1 MPSKEDRRKEAV
13 RHTGMVKGLFATEIA
28 QTVESAELYE
38 DGVGRDLPLPEP
50 RFEKTTIKVE
60 WAGIATVASRSYGK
74 VCLLDPAN
82 YRIPGGNYLGGG
94 WSPEEQI
101 CAESNLFPIL
111 EGEGLREIY
120 YDGNKHTGHGG
131 LNSDRA
137 LYLKDVIFTT
147 GGIMQKRDVI
157 VCAPPNRRFAL
168 ENHRSEAECDID
180 LANRV
185 RTILHI
191 AVLTRLTRWFST
203 HSAVGS
209 SITIRLRWQVCSR
222 LGSTPIPGS
231 SSVWCSPFRVAP
243 PSTCSARCSHARP
256 RKVRSRQSS
265 TWKTAMTS
273 TTTSTS
279 SRLPKAVGCSNSDNK
294 KAAFGPS

>member
-82 YRIPGGNYLGGG
+82 YRFPGGNYLGGG

-111 EGEGLREIY
+111 EGLRETY
-120 YDGNKHTGHGG
+120 YAANKHTGHGG

-185 RTILHI
+185 RTVLHI
-191 AVLTRLTRWFST
+191 AAANEVDTLVL
-203 HSAVGS
+203 
-209 SITIRLRWQVCSR
+209 
-222 LGSTPIPGS
+222 
-231 SSVWCSPFRVAP
+231 
-243 PSTCSARCSHARP
+243 
-256 RKVRSRQSS
+256 
-265 TWKTAMTS
+265 
-273 TTTSTS
+273 
-279 SRLPKAVGCSNSDNK
+279 N
-294 KAAFGPS
+294 AFGCGFFDNDPSKVAGLFQTWLDAHPGQFERVVFAISGGPALDVFREVFPRETKEGKEPAVVDVEDGDDEYDDIDVKQTSEGRWVFE